1 MRAIHDDAYQKAV
14 QWLVTRRKE
23 MGVTQADIALNLGRP
38 QSFVS
43 KYERFERRLD
53 AVEYAAIASL
63 LDMPLDDY
71 LAAVGYDPHRE

>member
-1 MRAIHDDAYQKAV
+1 MRAIHDDAYQRAV
-14 QWLVTRRKE
+14 QRLVARRKE
-23 MGVTQADIALNLGRP
+23 VGVAQADIARYLGRP

-63 LDMPLDDY
+63 LEMPLDDY

>member
-1 MRAIHDDAYQKAV
+1 MRAIHDSAYQRSVQKLIEQRKAV
-14 QWLVTRRKE
+14 N
-23 MGVTQADIALNLGRP
+23 VTQADIALNLGRP

-71 LAAVGYDPHRE
+71 LDAVGYDPHGS